1 MIVRAPM
8 VNLTGLFIFISTAF
22 SAGGKRLNKKIT
34 KIERTI
40 SISEAKHLSVC
51 RLTSKAMDNNS
62 ISDIEFNSNLLE
74 LEQNYSLKSSWEIK
88 QEAYLRLMS
97 RPFKKQVKEEYQ
109 KEIRSLVNI
118 MKQDL
123 HLKRHW
129 TGWILF
135 LQRTCKFNLIKYMLS
150 IQGISWL
157 IYDWFIFLPIIKP
170 CSRKVGYFLGFGFL
184 VFIQWKMPFSEELT
198 MRFQRVCEKIQ
209 NSIKVVESHMGE
221 WQEIQ
226 FEINQA
232 IHSLEIMDISQRD
245 RVE

>member
-1 MIVRAPM
+1 M
-8 VNLTGLFIFISTAF
+8 VNLTGLFVFISTAF
-22 SAGGKRLNKKIT
+22 TAGGKRLNKKIT

-123 HLKRHW
+123 HFKRHW

-135 LQRTCKFNLIKYMLS
+135 LQRTCKFNLTKYMLS

>member
-1 MIVRAPM
+1 
-8 VNLTGLFIFISTAF
+8 
-22 SAGGKRLNKKIT
+22 
-34 KIERTI
+34 
-40 SISEAKHLSVC
+40 
-51 RLTSKAMDNNS
+51 
-62 ISDIEFNSNLLE
+62 
-74 LEQNYSLKSSWEIK
+74 
-88 QEAYLRLMS
+88 
-97 RPFKKQVKEEYQ
+97 
-109 KEIRSLVNI
+109 
-118 MKQDL
+118 
-123 HLKRHW
+123 
-129 TGWILF
+129 
-135 LQRTCKFNLIKYMLS
+135 MLS

>member
-1 MIVRAPM
+1 MIVGAPM
-8 VNLTGLFIFISTAF
+8 VNLTGLFVFISTAF
-22 SAGGKRLNKKIT
+22 TAGGKRLNKKIT

-62 ISDIEFNSNLLE
+62 ISDIEFNSILLE
-74 LEQNYSLKSSWEIK
+74 IEQNYSLKSSWEIK
-88 QEAYLRLMS
+88 QEAYLRLTS
-97 RPFKKQVKEEYQ
+97 RPFKKQIKEDYQ

-123 HLKRHW
+123 HFKRHW

-135 LQRTCKFNLIKYMLS
+135 LQRTCKFNLTKYMLS

-157 IYDWFIFLPIIKP
+157 IYDWFIFLPVIKP